1 MTEKIYSVSKIT
13 SEIKNLL
20 RKSLPSPL
28 KVIGEISNYKLHS
41 SGHLYFSLKDDKAL
55 IKAVMFNAGKNGIKF
70 QDGDQVICDGYIGLY
85 EPYGSYQIIVG
96 TIEKSGQGE
105 LYRQFLKIKEK
116 LQKMGYFD
124 NKHKRDIPQ
133 YPMSIGIITSSTGA
147 VIRDISNVLKRRA
160 PYIKK
165 YLYPA
170 KVQGESA
177 YKTLINGIEFFNTQI
192 LPDVIIIGRGG
203 GSMEDLWEFN
213 NENLANAVFNSK
225 VPVISAVGH
234 ETDFTIIDFVAD
246 KRAPTPSAAA
256 EIAVRDINDIR
267 MDFEKYNTKMTN
279 AIRSKHQN
287 LKTKIDMLKRN
298 FYILSIERINSKKQF
313 LDQKSLELSDLLRN
327 LLRVRSKK
335 IELLHK
341 KIIILSPSAIIAR
354 ISSMLTN
361 SKKAV
366 LYSMNMKI
374 RNVKIRTENI
384 EKNLENLNPLTILNR
399 GYSIVYNNKND
410 IIKSYNNVETDEVMN
425 IRLKDGRIFASVI
438 RIQGTVVE
446 NVEKVELKGCD

>member
-13 SEIKNLL
+13 REIKNLL
-20 RKSLPSPL
+20 KKSLPTDL
-28 KVIGEISNYKLHS
+28 KIIGEISNYKLHS

-55 IKAVMFNAGKNGIKF
+55 IKAVMFNEGKSRVKF

-85 EPYGSYQIIVG
+85 EPYGSYQIIVSS
-96 TIEKSGQGE
+96 IEKSGQGE
-105 LYRQFLKIKEK
+105 LYKQFLKIKEK
-116 LQKMGYFD
+116 LQKKGYFD
-124 NKHKRDIPQ
+124 NEHKKDIPL

-170 KVQGESA
+170 NVQGENAHKS
-177 YKTLINGIEFFNTQI
+177 LINGIEFFNTQI
-192 LPDVIIIGRGG
+192 LTDVIIIGRGG

-213 NENLANAVFNSK
+213 NEDLANSVFDSK
-225 VPVISAVGH
+225 VPIISAVGH
-234 ETDFTIIDFVAD
+234 EMDYTIIDFVAD

-267 MDFEKYNTKMTN
+267 MDLKKHNMKMNNT
-279 AIRSKHQN
+279 IRSIHSN
-287 LKTKIDMLKRN
+287 LKTQIDMLKKN

-327 LLRVRSKK
+327 FLKVRSKK

-341 KIIILSPSAIIAR
+341 KIIILSPAAIIAG
-354 ISSMLTN
+354 ISSILKN

-374 RNVKIRTENI
+374 RNIKIRTENI
-384 EKNLENLNPLTILNR
+384 EKNLETLNPLTILNR
-399 GYSIVYNNKND
+399 GYSIVYNSKND
-410 IIKSYNNVETDEVMN
+410 IIKSYNNVKTDEVMN

-438 RIQGTVVE
+438 NKESNNEHKTG
-446 NVEKVELKGCD
+446 KKD

>member
-1 MTEKIYSVSKIT
+1 MTKKIYSVSKIT
-13 SEIKNLL
+13 NEIKNLL
-20 RKSLPSPL
+20 RKSLPSEL

-55 IKAVMFNAGKNGIKF
+55 IKAVMFNASKNGIKF

-85 EPYGSYQIIVG
+85 EPYGSYQIIVSS
-96 TIEKSGQGE
+96 IEKSGQGE
-105 LYRQFLKIKEK
+105 LHKQFLKIKEK
-116 LQKMGYFD
+116 LQKKGYFD
-124 NKHKRDIPQ
+124 NEHKKDIPQ

-170 KVQGESA
+170 RVQGENA

-203 GSMEDLWEFN
+203 GSIEDLWEFN
-213 NENLANAVFNSK
+213 NEDLANSVFNSK
-225 VPVISAVGH
+225 IPIISAVGH
-234 ETDFTIIDFVAD
+234 ETDYTIIDFVAD
-246 KRAPTPSAAA
+246 ERAPTPSAAA

-267 MDFEKYNTKMTN
+267 MDLEKYNMKMSNT
-279 AIRSKHQN
+279 IKSIHRN
-287 LKTKIDMLKRN
+287 LKTQIDMLKRN

-313 LDQKSLELSDLLRN
+313 LDQKASELCDLLRN
-327 LLRVRSKK
+327 LLKVKSKK

-341 KIIILSPSAIIAR
+341 KIIMLSPIAMITE
-354 ISSMLTN
+354 ISSVLKN
-361 SKKAV
+361 SKRSIIF
-366 LYSMNMKI
+366 SMNMKI
-374 RNVKIRTENI
+374 KEIKIRTENI

-410 IIKSYNNVETDEVMN
+410 IIKSYNNVKTDEIMN
-425 IRLKDGRIFASVI
+425 IRLRDGRIFASVI
-438 RIQGTVVE
+438 RTMKNNMKKDKKE
-446 NVEKVELKGCD
+446 